1 MKVVTITG
9 EKQCGLVEKPDP
21 KARANIVV
29 VKIHVT
35 PMCTEYKA
43 YKSGWKSE
51 SLGHEAAG
59 EVIEVA
65 QPCRV
70 KVGDRVVVMPVDGCG
85 VCPLCMDGEYIH
97 CQHPIKVLEITG
109 SEAGRAT
116 YAQKLIKSDWQLL
129 PIPDGMSYEHASMAC
144 CGLGP
149 TFGAM
154 QLMEVNAY
162 DTVVITGLGPVGL
175 GGVMNGVV
183 RGARVIG
190 VEAHPYRAKL
200 AKELGA
206 AEVLDPND
214 KDVLAKLMAL
224 TRGVGVDKAVDC
236 SGVASAQRLLID
248 AARRKGQV
256 AFVGEA
262 GELTIKVSDD
272 MIRKGLRLHGAW
284 HWNLSDAPR
293 MFETIRRAGKLV
305 DKVITHG
312 FPMSRVKEAW
322 ELQLTGECGK
332 VMLYPWE

>member
-9 EKQCGLVEKPDP
+9 EKQCGLIDKPDP
-21 KARANIVV
+21 KPRENIVV

-35 PMCTEYKA
+35 PMCTEYKM
-43 YKSGWKSE
+43 YKSGAKSE

-59 EVIEVA
+59 EVVETT

-70 KVGDRVVVMPVDGCG
+70 RVGDRVVVMPVDGCG
-85 VCPLCMDGEYIH
+85 VCPLCMAGEYIH
-97 CQHPIKVLEITG
+97 CQHTINVLKITG
-109 SEAGRAT
+109 SDAGRAT
-116 YAQKLIKSDWQLL
+116 YAQKLIKSDWQLV
-129 PIPDGMSYEHASMAC
+129 PIPGGMSYEHAAMAC

-154 QLMEVNAY
+154 QLMKVNAY
-162 DTVVITGLGPVGL
+162 DTVLITGLGPVGL
-175 GGVMNGVV
+175 GGVINGVV

-214 KDVLAKLMAL
+214 TNVLAKLKDL

-236 SGVASAQRLLID
+236 SGVAPAQRLLID
-248 AARRKGQV
+248 AARRKGHV

-284 HWNLSDAPR
+284 HWNLADTPR
-293 MFETIRRAGKLV
+293 MLETVRRAGRLI

-312 FPMSRVKEAW
+312 FPMSRVQEAW